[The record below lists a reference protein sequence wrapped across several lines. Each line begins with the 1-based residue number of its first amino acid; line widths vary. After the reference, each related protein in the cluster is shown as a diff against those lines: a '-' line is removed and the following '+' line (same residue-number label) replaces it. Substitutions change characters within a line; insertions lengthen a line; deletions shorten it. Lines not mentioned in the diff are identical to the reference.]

1 VTAEEVLAAA
11 LVPPTRRVFFL
22 GNMEKRV
29 TLHAQQLRAL
39 NLADALLECDTIRTN
54 GAIAII
60 GGGVGGVTL
69 AAALGLVAPELKI
82 VLYEEQ
88 QELLYLQVGATSRY
102 IHPNLFDW
110 PAVGSTDSRA
120 GLPVLDW
127 EDGIGDEVAKGLLR
141 DFDTIRKGSG
151 IELRRA
157 KVAGIEPVGSWAAAR
172 IRDDQGIA
180 STELFEAVIIA
191 VGFGLEREVSV
202 GSNPSYWRPSPVA
215 GPFVAA
221 QPQTVLI
228 SGNGDGGL
236 ADFMLAAFSQQ
247 QRDIL
252 RYVTDYPHLEPVKA
266 ELDAIDNEAW
276 ADPGFDIF
284 AAYRARLTPILPP
297 HLLMDIRDRLRDPC
311 RLVFHTR
318 EARLFRRD
326 TAILNRFVCY
336 LAIEA
341 DIHFARNSIELLT
354 GCSIESS
361 TDAAVL
367 TFSCG
372 ASVTPTVRLL
382 RFGPDTEAVLVPFA
396 DLAVEYKNAH
406 PVIAGARPVMPVLT
420 ATAAHRWAG
429 FAPTVPAPL
438 PAGANPD
445 EPVRVSLDI
454 DAGGQAVLT
463 GTGFDAVAAFW
474 DPHSPGVR
482 LTVSA
487 GPEAVGPLVAALARL
502 CAHAPNA
509 VLISG
514 RYRGW
519 DAAWSGLRVAMP
531 GPAIDI
537 ALVTR
542 APAVPPLVAVGVTSP
557 PIGVA
562 EAATLIQKVLDAD
575 LLARLNAALYQAL
588 EPAVPVSLGWV
599 IEPALRHKMWLR
611 WQQWL
616 QVLGADS
623 TICRRFLLLLATE
636 NDDAA
641 HGDDALIRLGPLM
654 LKAHLTRAAVLALA
668 VALCSQHVF
677 EPAGDRPGNLRTGSV
692 SGHACGVA
700 WIDGTDIGPEV
711 AARVWT
717 TGIVLLSELDHT
729 VEQLRLTSDVRL
741 DEEEDS
747 PADVTQV
754 PRAERPVVMGCD
766 VRMRQALAIGEL
778 AVVDYVQRVFGA
790 RASADAAM
798 IEPGA

>member
-1 VTAEEVLAAA
+1 MTAEQVLAAA
-11 LVPPTRRVFFL
+11 LVPPTRRVYFL

-39 NLADALLECDTIRTN
+39 NLADALIDRDAIRLN
-54 GAIAII
+54 GTIAII
-60 GGGVGGVTL
+60 GGGVAGVTL

-82 VLYEEQ
+82 ILYEEQ

-110 PAVGSTDSRA
+110 PAAGSTNSRA

-127 EDGIGDEVAKGLLR
+127 EDGIGDVVAKGLLR
-141 DFDTIRKGSG
+141 DFDAIRKSSG
-151 IELRRA
+151 IELRRVRIA
-157 KVAGIEPVGSWAAAR
+157 AIEPVGSWAAAR
-172 IRDDQGIA
+172 IRDDQGA
-180 STELFEAVIIA
+180 VSSEVFEAVIIA

-202 GSNPSYWRPSPVA
+202 GINPSYWRPSPVA
-215 GPFVAA
+215 GPFVAP

-252 RYVTDYPHLEPVKA
+252 RYVIDYQQLDPVKA
-266 ELDAIDNEAW
+266 ELEAIDNEAW

-284 AAYRARLTPILPP
+284 LAYRARLTPILPP
-297 HLLMDIRDRLRDPC
+297 HLLADIRDRLRDPC

-318 EARLFRRD
+318 EAHLFRRD

-341 DIHFARNSIELLT
+341 DIYFARNRIELLI
-354 GCSIESS
+354 GCSIDSPL
-361 TDAAVL
+361 DAAVL
-367 TFSCG
+367 AFSCG
-372 ASVTPTVRLL
+372 TSVTPTVRLL
-382 RFGPDTEAVLVPFA
+382 RFGPDSEAVLLPFA
-396 DLAVEYKNAH
+396 DLAADFLAAH
-406 PVIAGARPVMPVLT
+406 PVVAGARPVMPVLT
-420 ATAAHRWAG
+420 ATAAQRWAG
-429 FAPTVPAPL
+429 FAPAVPVPL
-438 PAGANPD
+438 PAGVHPD

-454 DAGGQAVLT
+454 DVAGQAELT

-474 DPHSPGVR
+474 DPHSPGLR

-487 GPEAVGPLVAALARL
+487 GPEAAGPLVAALARL

-519 DAAWSGLRVAMP
+519 DAAWSGLRLAMP

-537 ALVTR
+537 AFVTR
-542 APAVPPLVAVGVTSP
+542 APAVPAVVAAGPASLPL
-557 PIGVA
+557 GVA
-562 EAATLIQKVLDAD
+562 DAAILIQKALDAD

-588 EPAVPVSLGWV
+588 EPAVPVSLGWP

-611 WQQWL
+611 WQEWL
-616 QVLGADS
+616 PVLDADS

-636 NDDAA
+636 IEDAA
-641 HGDDALIRLGPLM
+641 DGDDALIRLGPLM

-692 SGHACGVA
+692 SGHACGVK

-747 PADVTQV
+747 PPDVTQV

-766 VRMRQALAIGEL
+766 VRMRQALAIGEP

-798 IEPGA
+798 IEPGV